1 MPPQNL
7 PMRERIKQ
15 FAADLLIRDGYR
27 GFRFQDVA
35 EALET
40 TRANLHYHFGNKEAL
55 CEEVIVDY
63 VDRAYERFERIWTD
77 ENTLEGRILGMM
89 EYNRERYLQY
99 NPKGN
104 TAHPWSLIAR
114 MRLERELVGPKAREA
129 LSDFSHRLETLV
141 AAGIRR
147 AIRTKEL
154 KPDAPVQDLAL
165 QLVAIANSANP
176 ITQDAGSF
184 DRLEQLYRAFARIV
198 SHAYGLQKASHRL
211 RAVRA

>member
-1 MPPQNL
+1 MSPRDL

-15 FAADLLIRDGYR
+15 VATDLLIRDGYQ

-35 EALET
+35 DALDT
-40 TRANLHYHFGNKEAL
+40 TRTNLHYHFGNKEAL

-63 VDRAYERFERIWTD
+63 VDRTYDRFERIWTD
-77 ENTLEGRILGMM
+77 EDTLEGRILGMM
-89 EYNRERYLQY
+89 EYNRERYLQH

-114 MRLERELVGPKAREA
+114 MRLEHGLISPRAREA
-129 LSDFSHRLETLV
+129 LSEFSRRLESLV
-141 AAGIRR
+141 TAGIGR
-147 AIRTKEL
+147 AIRNREL
-154 KPDAPVQDLAL
+154 RPDAPAQDLAL

-184 DRLEQLYRAFARIV
+184 DRLEQLYRAFARTV
-198 SHAYGLQKASHRL
+198 SHAYGVKKASRRL
-211 RAVRA
+211 RAVRT